1 MSNGWVFVVTFGTAL
16 GCGLV
21 AGVFFAFSTFV
32 MKGLARI
39 TPSQGIVAMQSINI
53 TAISPLFMAALFGA
67 AVACAVL
74 AVFSLVNWRAPQSGY
89 LLAGGL
95 LYILGTVLVT
105 MVFNVPRNNVLAVA
119 DPNGADAARLWSEYV
134 ASWTAW
140 NHVRVIAALAAAWAL
155 MLGLIA
161 MRDGGAA

>member
-1 MSNGWVFVVTFGTAL
+1 MSNGWVFVVTLGTAL

-39 TPSQGIVAMQSINI
+39 APSQGIVAMQSINI
-53 TAISPLFMAALFGA
+53 TAISPLFMAALFGT
-67 AVACAVL
+67 AVACVVL
-74 AVFSLVNWRAPQSGY
+74 AVFSLVNWRSPESGY
-89 LLAGGL
+89 LLAGAL

-105 MVFNVPRNNVLAVA
+105 MVFNVPLNDVLAAA
-119 DPNGADAARLWSEYV
+119 DPNGADTARLWSEYV

-140 NHVRVIAALAAAWAL
+140 NHVRTIAALAAAWAL
-155 MLGLIA
+155 ILGLLAI
-161 MRDGGAA
+161 GGSGAT